1 MAKDLWS
8 RERIDPLRHSGRDG
22 TLREHLARYRFAS
35 GMLQGR
41 VLDAGC
47 GTGYGGLILAA
58 DPRIREVVGVDR
70 DARSIAH
77 ARRYYAAPNVE
88 HVAADLLS
96 PAMRALGRFDG
107 IACLEVL
114 EHLPAPERLLE
125 MLDGLLAPGGRL
137 IVSTPLG
144 AGRAV
149 PSAQPGHLFQLRRA
163 EFVAMLQPRFEWR
176 LYGQKGE
183 TIEIR
188 RPGGR
193 YFLVIA
199 LCRSRADR
207 AGAAPRIHA

>member
-1 MAKDLWS
+1 MAKELWS
-8 RERIDPLRHSGRDG
+8 RERIDPLGHPARHG

-35 GMLQGR
+35 EMLAGR

-58 DPRIREVVGVDR
+58 GPRVREVVGVDR
-70 DARSIAH
+70 DTRAIAH
-77 ARRYYAAPNVE
+77 ARRYYAAPAVE

-96 PAMRALGRFDG
+96 PALRALGRFDG

-114 EHLPAPERLLE
+114 EHLPEPERLLE
-125 MLDGLLAPGGRL
+125 TLDGLLAPRGAL

-144 AGRAV
+144 AGRQV
-149 PSAQPGHLFQLRRA
+149 PSAQPGHCFQLRRG
-163 EFVAMLQPRFEWR
+163 EFVAMLRPRFEWR

-183 TIEIR
+183 TIELR

-193 YFLVIA
+193 YFLVLA
-199 LCRSRADR
+199 LCRSRTDR
-207 AGAAPRIHA
+207 AGDAPRTHA